1 MIPKG
6 STSLPHPVLGIEDDM
21 TGKFS
26 VLCIPEISRERREII
41 LDGTSFEIENEFINQ
56 LVNNNVA
63 CVKMNIRCPS
73 TMRSWSCNCTTPFR
87 IREHEICDY
96 IEVEV
101 MIVATSKISNY
112 YDSSFNSIFD
122 GMVFQVEAGDIIGM
136 AGKKRIELPRKDEKL
151 GMMTMFEFKPVQHGS
166 VISVNATNDQIK
178 IRYPMEADGTSQ
190 LKTMFSRAPWN
201 AFHIFILP
209 AIEAALTLIHK
220 DREDAETYAWFG
232 VLANLLGEQNLEFD
246 DSDIH
251 THAQRIAMNLLDGLN
266 PMHEAAKELN
276 ILHD

>member
-6 STSLPHPVLGIEDDM
+6 SASLPHPVLGLEDDM

-26 VLCIPEISRERREII
+26 VLCIPEISRERREMI

-56 LVNNNVA
+56 LVTNNLA

-73 TMRSWSCNCTTPFR
+73 TMRSWSCKCTTPIR
-87 IREHEICDY
+87 IPEHEICDY

-101 MIVATSKISNY
+101 LIVATSKVSNY
-112 YDSSFNSIFD
+112 FDSSFNSIFD
-122 GMVFQVEAGDIIGM
+122 GMVFQVEPGDIIGT
-136 AGKKRIELPRKDEKL
+136 AGKKRIELPRQDEKL
-151 GMMTMFEFKPVQHGS
+151 GLMTMFEFKAVKHGS
-166 VISVNATNDQIK
+166 VISVDAANDQIK
-178 IRYPMEADGTSQ
+178 IRYPKEADGTSQ
-190 LKTMFSRAPWN
+190 LKNMFARAPWS

-209 AIEAALTLIHK
+209 AIEAALTLILEEPEEAQT
-220 DREDAETYAWFG
+220 REWYS
-232 VLANLLGEQNLEFD
+232 VLANLLGEEKLEFNND
-246 DSDIH
+246 DIH
-251 THAQRIAMNLLDGLN
+251 SYAQHIAMPLLDGLN